1 MSQVDIVGVQH
12 YTVAIGH
19 PNTPDQVGGAYPAMI
34 DGDTNQFTSREMQ
47 DAVRGSAVSA
57 KGGRRGMR
65 FPFGRYTT
73 LANDASGRTHHIVMD
88 LPDGADELILV
99 ACNNQTAQVVELQ
112 GMACAMANLSNINN
126 SDGAAGTWSGL
137 ANWAD
142 NTGNSS
148 IGRVPVSASTVRL
161 KYIMSDPITITTPA
175 RTDGGRGSLVAIRF
189 FMRTNI
195 PNYTV
200 FGNGAGDNL
209 TNWASRTDGRTLIM
223 RSQIG
228 QHLIPTTGFN
238 STTNESQSPIA
249 GVIFLAR
256 GQVVNVVRFG
266 DSIMDGRGTY
276 IGDGYVGPAC
286 VQASI
291 DTGVAVC
298 DSNLAWSGSPS
309 SQHFQHA
316 KDFIGTFSNY
326 IDLVVYPDGTPNDA
340 DGVPIDATIIANRRR
355 RTSDVIDTATRARIP
370 VLLATWA
377 ATNPALRDWN
387 ASDSLRR
394 DTVVLSKTQRDV
406 VLVDTDSVWSGAID
420 ADGQQVMA
428 PGVTSDNIHPND
440 AGNALASPLATEAI
454 KRFIRKIPA

>member
-1 MSQVDIVGVQH
+1 MPITEVKTD
-12 YTVAIGH
+12 
-19 PNTPDQVGGAYPAMI
+19 I
-34 DGDTNQFTSREMQ
+34 DGRVTVENSDGTVESGYPVLQNSGALVNAEARSSI
-47 DAVRGSAVSA
+47 RGAALSA

-73 LANDASGRTHHIVMD
+73 LANDATGRTHHIVMD

-99 ACNNQTAQVVELQ
+99 AVNNQTSQVVELQ
-112 GMACAMANLSNINN
+112 GMACAMANLNNINN

-137 ANWAD
+137 ANWVD

-148 IGRVPVSASTVRL
+148 IGRVPVSASTVRM
-161 KYIMSDPITITTPA
+161 KYIMSDPIAISTPA
-175 RTDGGRGSLVAIRF
+175 RTDGGRGSLVGIRF

-195 PNYTV
+195 PTYTV
-200 FGNGAGDNL
+200 FGNGGGDNL
-209 TNWASRTDGRTLIM
+209 ASWASRTDGRTLIM

-228 QHLIPTTGFN
+228 QHLVPTTGFN

-266 DSIMDGRGTY
+266 DSVMDGRGTY
-276 IGDGYVGPAC
+276 VGDGYVGPAC

-298 DSNLAWSGSPS
+298 DSNLAWSGSTS

-316 KDFIGTFSNY
+316 KDFIGTFANY

-340 DGVPIDATIIANRRR
+340 DGVPIDATINAARRR

-370 VLLATWA
+370 VLLSTWA
-377 ATNPALRDWN
+377 ATNPSMRDWN
-387 ASDSLRR
+387 SSDSIRR
-394 DTVVLSKTQRDV
+394 DTVVAAKAMRDV
-406 VLVDTDSVWSGAID
+406 TVVDTDSVWSGTLD
-420 ADGQQVMA
+420 GDGQQIMVA
-428 PGVTSDNIHPND
+428 GVTTDNIHPND
-440 AGNALASPLATEAI
+440 AGNSLAVPLAAEAI
-454 KRFIRKIPA
+454 KRFIRKLPV